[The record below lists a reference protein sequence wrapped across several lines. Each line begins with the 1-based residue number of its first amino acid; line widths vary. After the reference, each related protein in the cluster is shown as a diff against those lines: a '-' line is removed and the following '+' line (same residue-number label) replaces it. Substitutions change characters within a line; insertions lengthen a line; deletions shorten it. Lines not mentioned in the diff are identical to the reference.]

1 MSDRDH
7 IVSTFKDGDTR
18 VEYEHTE
25 VVGNSLMVF
34 VTVEM
39 PILKSIDKVVEIH
52 VTDTSP
58 RTSAYGPQHVQVSG
72 NVVGFT
78 LTHVGCITTLSVNL
92 AAVGF

>member
-1 MSDRDH
+1 MSNRDA
-7 IVSTFKDGDTR
+7 IVSQFKDGDML

-25 VVGNSLMVF
+25 VVGNSLMVY

-39 PILKSIDKVVEIH
+39 PVLQSIDKVVEIH

-58 RTSAYGPQHVQVSG
+58 KTSAYGPQQVQVSG
-72 NVVGFT
+72 TVVGFT
-78 LTHVGCITTLSVNL
+78 LTHVGQLTTLSVNV